1 MNNYT
6 HANRHQ
12 CGITLLDLLAT
23 LSISATLS
31 TAAFSGLSELKATFS
46 VMADKNSLLTL
57 VKSARQTAITN
68 NSYTTICHL
77 KDNECTDFLSPLT
90 GFTDNNNNQIL
101 DTDEIVI
108 ARATIDQSANVYW
121 NRHNRVRFE
130 PNGRAGG
137 FNGTLRYCTD
147 KRSFNVII
155 SSVGRL
161 RTNDINLCS

>member
-1 MNNYT
+1 MNIYT
-6 HANRHQ
+6 NANRHQ
-12 CGITLLDLLAT
+12 RGITLLDLLTT
-23 LSISATLS
+23 LSISAILS
-31 TAAFSGLSELKATFS
+31 TAAFSGLSELKANFS

-77 KDNECTDFLSPLT
+77 EDNECTDFLSPLT
-90 GFTDNNNNQIL
+90 GFTDNNNNQVL

-121 NRHNRVRFE
+121 NRHNRVRFQ

-137 FNGTLRYCTD
+137 FNGTLSYCGESE
-147 KRSFNVII
+147 KFAVII
-155 SSVGRL
+155 SRVGRL
-161 RTNDINLCS
+161 RTHNANLCD

>member
-1 MNNYT
+1 MNNST

-12 CGITLLDLLAT
+12 RGITLLDLLAT
-23 LSISATLS
+23 LSISAILSS
-31 TAAFSGLSELKATFS
+31 TAITGLFKLKANFS
-46 VMADKNSLLTL
+46 VMADKNNLLTL

-77 KDNECTDFLSPLT
+77 EDNECTDFSSPLT

-101 DTDEIVI
+101 DTGETVI
-108 ARATIDQSANVYW
+108 AITTIDQRANVYW

-137 FNGTLRYCTD
+137 FNGTLSYCGESE
-147 KRSFNVII
+147 KFAVII
-155 SSVGRL
+155 SRVGRL
-161 RTNDINLCS
+161 RTHKANLCD

>member
-23 LSISATLS
+23 LSISAILS

-68 NSYTTICHL
+68 NTYTTVCRL
-77 KDNECTDFLSPLT
+77 KNNECVDISSPLT
-90 GFTDNNNNQIL
+90 AFSDYNNNKIL
-101 DTDEIVI
+101 DSDDTVI
-108 ARATIDQSANVYW
+108 AITEINANAEIYW
-121 NRHNRVRFE
+121 NRHSRVRFE

-137 FNGTLRYCTD
+137 FNGTLRYCAD
-147 KRSFNVII
+147 QSNFNLII
-155 SSVGRL
+155 SNIGRL
-161 RTNDINLCS
+161 RTTTTNLCN

>member
-23 LSISATLS
+23 LSISAILS

-137 FNGTLRYCTD
+137 FNGTLQYC
-147 KRSFNVII
+147 KGHSSFNVII
-155 SSVGRL
+155 SRLGRL
-161 RTNDINLCS
+161 SVKNADLCD